1 MTAGSL
7 ADERTDGSV
16 LSAGLSLVGLGV
28 VWTTLVLAGVIEQRA
43 LGLGHGAAIS
53 LSDRRQDVGYDPTM
67 FGHT

>member
-1 MTAGSL
+1 M
-7 ADERTDGSV
+7 
-16 LSAGLSLVGLGV
+16 SLVGLGV